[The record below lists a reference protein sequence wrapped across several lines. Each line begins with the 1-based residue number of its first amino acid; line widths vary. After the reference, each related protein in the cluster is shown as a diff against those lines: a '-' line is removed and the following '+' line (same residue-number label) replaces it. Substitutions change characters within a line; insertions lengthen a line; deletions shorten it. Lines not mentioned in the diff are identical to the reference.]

1 MMSWLSARP
10 RTTTVVAL
18 IAAAL
23 AFGGATLWRRAAIDD
38 ALMVPVRKGT
48 LSARLTVSGT
58 LKPAQSI
65 TYRSPLGGRE
75 AEVVSLVA
83 EGTRVNE
90 GDLVVRLDTIDLRR
104 ELERAVQ
111 EQRQARVDLQV
122 AEMDRAEGR
131 AAIDSLAEGE
141 GSLTI
146 EEARTRLQLAE
157 KKVDRLEEEYE
168 KLKPLLEKG
177 FITREELRRTADDL
191 EQSQKDLVLLRR
203 RSEV

>member
-10 RTTTVVAL
+10 RTAVVAL

-58 LKPAQSI
+58 LKPVQSI

-90 GDLVVRLDTIDLRR
+90 GDLLVRLDTSDLRR

-122 AEMDRAEGR
+122 ADVQARVRQVHDDTARRLLPGHRFQHSHRA
-131 AAIDSLAEGE
+131 S
-141 GSLTI
+141 
-146 EEARTRLQLAE
+146 RLQRQPQAAGGAGDATG
-157 KKVDRLEEEYE
+157 KHQIIRQQDSAHKF
-168 KLKPLLEKG
+168 KSPPG
-177 FITREELRRTADDL
+177 HARRCGCAGNPPA
-191 EQSQKDLVLLRR
+191 VG
-203 RSEV
+203 